1 MTKPSYE
8 EVVRYCAAHHLSGR
22 VDTLKFYDYYDSYD
36 FRYKGRLIDWQRKA
50 REWAARYSGPQT
62 VPPPPSSVPSSPPSA
77 ATPARNPEKREFLMQ
92 GGKTDDAKVYLTW
105 LAQQFGFTA
114 EFS

>member
-62 VPPPPSSVPSSPPSA
+62 AASPPPSA
-77 ATPARNPEKREFLMQ
+77 AAPAPAPIPEKREFLMQ

>member
-50 REWAARYSGPQT
+50 REWAARYSGPQI
-62 VPPPPSSVPSSPPSA
+62 VPSPPSP
-77 ATPARNPEKREFLMQ
+77 ATPPTQLPKKREFLMR
-92 GGKTDDAKVYLTW
+92 GEKTDDAKVYLTW